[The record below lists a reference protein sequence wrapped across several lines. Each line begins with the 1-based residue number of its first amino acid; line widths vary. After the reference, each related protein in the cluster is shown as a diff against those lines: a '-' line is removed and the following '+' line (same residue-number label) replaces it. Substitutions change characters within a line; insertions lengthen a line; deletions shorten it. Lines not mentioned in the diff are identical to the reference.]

1 MARRFLTMVGRNG
14 KVVIT
19 DSKPNPSKPESGTYY
34 EYGELGENMQLSFL
48 KAWNSKL
55 SEIPRGLKF
64 KDPVTFLMPNSVAY
78 LAYQDARKVWC
89 GGTNKS
95 GEKIPDEIVE
105 EVKLLDKQLTELSSS
120 NIEIYGQ
127 DIVMSNKFNSMAF
140 KRQISA
146 SWNLM
151 DKIVPRADAFEAF

>member
-14 KVVIT
+14 KVVVT

-34 EYGELGENMQLSFL
+34 EYGELGDNMQLSFL

-55 SEIPRGLKF
+55 SEIPRGMNF
-64 KDPVTFLMPNSVAY
+64 KDPLTFLMPNSVAY
-78 LAYQDARKVWC
+78 LAYQDVRKVWC

-95 GEKIPDEIVE
+95 GKKISDEIVE

-120 NIEIYGQ
+120 NVEIYGQ
-127 DIVMSNKFNSMAF
+127 DIVMSNRFKSVVF
-140 KRQISA
+140 KRQIAA
-146 SWNLM
+146 SWKLM
-151 DKIVPRADAFEAF
+151 DEIVPRVDVNEAF